1 MHCKLVPIN
10 KFLLFPS
17 LEDYNTA
24 FSNTEYNHKKGKNP
38 NCNHFQIFV
47 CICEI
52 QLATIG
58 ALKSY
63 KDYDKDCKTYSQGIG
78 K

>member
-1 MHCKLVPIN
+1 MHM
-10 KFLLFPS
+10 
-17 LEDYNTA
+17 
-24 FSNTEYNHKKGKNP
+24 
-38 NCNHFQIFV
+38 
-47 CICEI
+47 CEI

-78 K
+78 KWEGDEVSYNLQTRWTKVL

>member
-1 MHCKLVPIN
+1 MHM
-10 KFLLFPS
+10 
-17 LEDYNTA
+17 
-24 FSNTEYNHKKGKNP
+24 
-38 NCNHFQIFV
+38 
-47 CICEI
+47 CEI